1 MPRST
6 AIEGAALRA
15 AELLRGCSIRL
26 LENTRSTAGSEGH
39 GPRGAAEMRR
49 YFPHVEIVWQRIAG
63 VPKSMTAIKHC
74 NSNDG
79 TARRG

>member
-1 MPRST
+1 MPRSP
-6 AIEGAALRA
+6 IEGDALRA
-15 AELLRGCSIRL
+15 DELLRGCSIRL

-39 GPRGAAEMRR
+39 GPRGGAEMRR

-63 VPKSMTAIKHC
+63 APKSMTAIKHC
-74 NSNDG
+74 NLNDG

>member
-1 MPRST
+1 
-6 AIEGAALRA
+6 
-15 AELLRGCSIRL
+15 
-26 LENTRSTAGSEGH
+26 
-39 GPRGAAEMRR
+39 MRR

-79 TARRG
+79 TAVEADTAGRRHLML